1 LLTLLYGSVPAAWL
15 WLLKRHQHELNPEV
29 SSRDER
35 LALFIRDNHLA
46 ELSYIRFLF
55 DDYKCNKWWFEVAEL
70 CRRIIFI
77 SILPLLAAGQDKR
90 AALGCIMAQ
99 VSLIYIREEVP
110 FKHKF
115 TNFIAYVAQCVIFLT
130 YFVALT
136 IETGVEIDFGLGEV
150 GVGVF
155 LVLTNVSIVCLA
167 ALLGFRRYRR
177 VLRKQTE
184 KNAKVNKIKT
194 KSKSKSNMRCIRVT
208 FSLVFTLVFHLFQ
221 HDRRLS
227 LFLFFLLSVTNTLT
241 HFLSLSL
248 VTHISSPQNKGN

>member
-1 LLTLLYGSVPAAWL
+1 VRSDTSISCEEHQSLRTIIILLTLLYGSVPAAWL

-35 LALFIRDNHLA
+35 LVLFIRDNHLA

-167 ALLGFRRYRR
+167 VLLGFRRYRR

-184 KNAKVNKIKT
+184 KNAKVKEKKIK
-194 KSKSKSNMRCIRVT
+194 CVI
-208 FSLVFTLVFHLFQ
+208 
-221 HDRRLS
+221 
-227 LFLFFLLSVTNTLT
+227 
-241 HFLSLSL
+241 
-248 VTHISSPQNKGN
+248 